1 MFRSLICLLA
11 FMPVMSCAQNY
22 PCARVGASME
32 SSLFDAIAKDLGINT
47 ATIVKNKTKVEVL
60 DVAPVSKVFAGSLA
74 KEDYEKDR
82 DRDSNGVALLDEQ
95 AYFESYVENQATS
108 IVVKYTYVNNKGE
121 KDVFI
126 ASSIMN
132 NDECSV
138 RFNGYMSVARAF

>member
-1 MFRSLICLLA
+1 MFRSLVCLLA

-60 DVAPVSKVFAGSLA
+60 DVTPVSKVFAGSLA
-74 KEDYEKDR
+74 KEDYEK

-108 IVVKYTYVNNKGE
+108 IVVKYTYVNDKGE